1 MRDMHKKISFTV
13 QNSDVLPILL
23 HRQVL
28 NMNIT
33 LILGMVVC
41 NYAGYYFFYIKARI
55 CFFLLYGIF
64 LNQCHESTRGRVQY
78 SNTNT
83 Y

>member
-1 MRDMHKKISFTV
+1 MGHFTSHTASTSVYKCATCIKKISFTV

-33 LILGMVVC
+33 LILGMVC
-41 NYAGYYFFYIKARI
+41 NYAGYY
-55 CFFLLYGIF
+55 
-64 LNQCHESTRGRVQY
+64 
-78 SNTNT
+78 
-83 Y
+83 